1 MSDMKDKTL
10 QELFNA
16 SDEMLAD
23 FMREAIQHYFDMSA
37 ESATQIGITA
47 TETMKDAYIVINIAG
62 LPFNQ

>member
-10 QELFNA
+10 LELYNA

-23 FMREAIQHYFDMSA
+23 FMREAIQHYFDMQA

-47 TETMKDAYIVINIAG
+47 TETMKDAYIVIDIVGVSND
-62 LPFNQ
+62 

>member
-10 QELFNA
+10 LELYNA

-37 ESATQIGITA
+37 ESVTQIGITA
-47 TETMKDAYIVINIAG
+47 TETLKDALIVIAISG
-62 LPFNQ
+62 DLDD

>member
-10 QELFNA
+10 LELYNA
-16 SDEMLAD
+16 SDEVLAD

-47 TETMKDAYIVINIAG
+47 TETMKDAYIVIDIVG
-62 LPFNQ
+62 VPFSQ